1 MDQNALKKQV
11 AEAALRY
18 VPEGEVVGVGTGS
31 TANHFIDLLAAHRHD
46 FKGAVA
52 SSEATAERLKSH
64 GIPVYDL
71 NSAGELEFYVDGA
84 DETNDRLELIKARL
98 DRR

>member
-31 TANHFIDLLAAHRHD
+31 TANFFIDGLAAMKDRIA
-46 FKGAVA
+46 GAVA
-52 SSEATAERLKSH
+52 SSEATAERLRGH
-64 GIPVYDL
+64 GIPVLAL
-71 NSAGELEFYVDGA
+71 NDV
-84 DETNDRLELIKARL
+84 
-98 DRR
+98 

>member
-31 TANHFIDLLAAHRHD
+31 TANFFIDGLAGMKDRIA
-46 FKGAVA
+46 GAVA
-52 SSEATAERLKSH
+52 SSEATAERHACIGTFSCRA
-64 GIPVYDL
+64 I
-71 NSAGELEFYVDGA
+71 ELTEVSGG
-84 DETNDRLELIKARL
+84 
-98 DRR
+98 